1 MNWFN
6 GLRFRSKLSAG
17 FLLVAMIAGVVGG
30 IGILFIKKIDAQDD
44 KLYEKITVPLGDLA
58 NMAVAYQRV
67 RINLRDAVESKDATE
82 LRQYRENIKNLRQTI
97 AERADKFEKTILTE
111 EGRKIFKEFRDARN
125 VYGDYINK
133 VLELEEAKKGAE
145 ALALLH
151 GDAQKAALREQD
163 LLDKL
168 LESKEAQAKLV
179 SEDNKLI
186 AGHATY
192 YMIAFAMFGVFM
204 AIALGQLVAKVI
216 QGQLGG
222 DPTDVAEIAQEVA
235 AGNLAVKID
244 MVGKRSD
251 SLISAMS
258 RMVDN
263 LRDLVSQT
271 VEISSGIAAASNQL
285 HSTAEQI
292 STGAEKVASQA
303 GTVAA
308 SSEEMSNTSSDIARN
323 CTVAAVASNK
333 TTDAANAGSKVVN
346 ETISGMNII
355 ADRVRNT
362 SKTIEALGARSEEIG
377 DIVGTIE
384 DIADQTNLLAL
395 NAAIEAARAG
405 EQGRGFAV
413 VADEVRALAER
424 TTKATRE
431 IGEMIKAIQSETR
444 AAVQTME
451 EGVHEVEKGAQSS
464 QQSGRALQNILD
476 CINEV
481 TMQINQIATAS
492 EEQTATTN
500 EVTMNIQQINDVV
513 TQTARGAEET
523 ASAAGQLSTQAQTLQ
538 NLINRFRLA

>member
-186 AGHATY
+186 AGHATH